1 MEQISS
7 LLSHGLPGGTKEQV
21 KDSRDDDWGWS
32 GQGDNDE
39 NETEN
44 SSEFT
49 PVAGSAKAFP
59 PGFSSE
65 KESFSQPAD
74 SEASSSLWTPHLV
87 PPNNKKGEGEE
98 KSSSK
103 FTKEQLDRFKDLL
116 KRQKRIKQGFLKSL

>member
-1 MEQISS
+1 MKN
-7 LLSHGLPGGTKEQV
+7 P
-21 KDSRDDDWGWS
+21 RDNDWGWS

-39 NETEN
+39 KAEN

-74 SEASSSLWTPHLV
+74 SEASSSVWTPHLV
-87 PPNNKKGEGEE
+87 PPNKKKGI
-98 KSSSK
+98 
-103 FTKEQLDRFKDLL
+103 QKDF
-116 KRQKRIKQGFLKSL
+116 RILYFRTSIK